1 MPIKSASKLW
11 VWLEKVNT
19 LNFFLVSFLIA
30 AISAVTALA
39 IIWFV
44 TDPTRY

>member
-19 LNFFLVSFLIA
+19 VKFMMGSVLIA
-30 AISAVTALA
+30 TMAAVIALT
-39 IIWFV
+39 IVWFV

>member
-1 MPIKSASKLW
+1 MPLESASKLW

-19 LNFFLVSFLIA
+19 LKFMIASILIA
-30 AISAVTALA
+30 SLAAVIALT
-39 IIWFV
+39 IVWLV

>member
-11 VWLEKVNT
+11 MWLEKVNT
-19 LNFFLVSFLIA
+19 LKFMIASILIA
-30 AISAVTALA
+30 SLSAVIALT
-39 IIWFV
+39 IVWFV

>member
-19 LNFFLVSFLIA
+19 VKFIIVSSLIA
-30 AISAVTALA
+30 VMAAVIALT
-39 IIWFV
+39 IVWFV

>member
-11 VWLEKVNT
+11 MWLEKVNT
-19 LNFFLVSFLIA
+19 LRFAIVTLLIA
-30 AISAVTALA
+30 VMAAAIALT
-39 IIWFV
+39 IVWFV

>member
-11 VWLEKVNT
+11 MWLEKVNT
-19 LNFFLVSFLIA
+19 LKFIIVTSLIA
-30 AISAVTALA
+30 VMAAVIALT
-39 IIWFV
+39 IVWFV

>member
-11 VWLEKVNT
+11 MWLEKVNT
-19 LNFFLVSFLIA
+19 LKFIIVTSLIA
-30 AISAVTALA
+30 VMAAAIALT
-39 IIWFV
+39 IVWVV

>member
-1 MPIKSASKLW
+1 MPLESASKLW

-19 LNFFLVSFLIA
+19 LKFIIVTSLIA
-30 AISAVTALA
+30 VMAAAIALT
-39 IIWFV
+39 IVWVV

>member
-1 MPIKSASKLW
+1 MPLESASKLW

-19 LNFFLVSFLIA
+19 LKFMIASLLIA
-30 AISAVTALA
+30 SLASVIALA
-39 IIWFV
+39 IVWFV

>member
-19 LNFFLVSFLIA
+19 VRFIIVSSLIA
-30 AISAVTALA
+30 VMAAAIALT
-39 IIWFV
+39 IVWVV

>member
-11 VWLEKVNT
+11 MWLEKVNT
-19 LNFFLVSFLIA
+19 LKFMIASILIA
-30 AISAVTALA
+30 VMAAVIALT
-39 IIWFV
+39 IVWFV

>member
-19 LNFFLVSFLIA
+19 VKFMMESLLIA
-30 AISAVTALA
+30 TMAAVIALT
-39 IIWFV
+39 IVWVV

>member
-11 VWLEKVNT
+11 MWLEKVNT
-19 LNFFLVSFLIA
+19 VKFIIVSSLIA
-30 AISAVTALA
+30 VMAAVIALT
-39 IIWFV
+39 IVWFV